1 MLRAIVWHV
10 LMLLWL
16 AALTFGVWWMWPTFA
31 KLNVN
36 ADFVSGAL
44 WLALGVLAWLV
55 ALSHGRAKYWHRM

>member
-1 MLRAIVWHV
+1 MLRAILWHV

-16 AALTFGVWWMWPTFA
+16 AALAFGVWWMWPTFV

-44 WLALGVLAWLV
+44 WLAIGALAWIV
-55 ALSHGRAKYWHRM
+55 ALNHGRARYWQRM